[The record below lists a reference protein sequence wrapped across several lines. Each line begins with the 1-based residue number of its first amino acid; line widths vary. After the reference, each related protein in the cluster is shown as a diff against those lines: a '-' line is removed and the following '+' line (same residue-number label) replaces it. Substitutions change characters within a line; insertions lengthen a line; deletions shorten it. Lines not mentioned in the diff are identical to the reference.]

1 MENRQQGH
9 LLPMPVSYMSIA
21 KVQKLKTKA
30 ASRVKSEK
38 KRCNFCSAIDKE
50 YAVGTFTGRVVLYFG
65 VAEPLLEFLQ

>member
-1 MENRQQGH
+1 M
-9 LLPMPVSYMSIA
+9 LPMPVSYMSIA

-50 YAVGTFTGRVVLYFG
+50 YAADSLP
-65 VAEPLLEFLQ
+65 AA

>member
-50 YAVGTFTGRVVLYFG
+50 YAAGAIHQPRISYFRV
-65 VAEPLLEFLQ
+65 AKPLLEILQ